1 MSTEHTEHAPEATG
15 HDATGHDA
23 GGRERRR
30 APRGRLA
37 GKVALITGAGG
48 NIGTEVTR
56 HFLREGAT
64 VVMAGRDRKK
74 LEAVRAQMR
83 EELHVAASRILVQ
96 PMDASEPGQ
105 VRAAVADLLTR
116 VPRIDVLLNNAG
128 TAGPKCRLQDLP
140 LQPDELITL
149 RERGIVE
156 TETVGAAARNLLGLS
171 WNLVRA
177 VAPHLHAGATIINV
191 STIFSRTQYYG
202 RMAYVVPKAAL
213 NAFSRQLASEL
224 GARGIR
230 VNTVFP
236 GPIESPRIR
245 TVFAAMDALRQVTA
259 GSTATDF
266 LGLMTLARNPALEV
280 ARNVARDE
288 PLSGAPVEA
297 QPSKG
302 FPTVTDVANT
312 ITFLASD
319 ESAAINAHNFEV
331 THGMAVRQESRSTWV
346 SRPELRTV
354 DGTGVRVLVAAG
366 DQVTDALAVAR
377 VQAACGAQ
385 VRLTLGSV
393 EGVRAAEDALG
404 VDAAD
409 QRIEVSLLDRTRV
422 DTVQSFFDDL
432 ATSGVSLQGA
442 IIMPAYGAWRFRGPF
457 STLSDADVD
466 AFVDGELVGMMA
478 IARALTRTW
487 GAGNGLRKSPRV
499 VFLSNGDD
507 GAGNA
512 YADVLRAAV
521 EELCRVWR
529 DESEEQHRAGE
540 RPFIEWSNQ
549 VIRWGNREAEEVP
562 FAAGQSARL
571 LFTRRRIRQVNLYLP
586 PSIVEA
592 TGSRRAIFGWME
604 SLMGLHLGKVA
615 LITGGSAGI
624 GGQLAR
630 LLAVAGARVM
640 LVARRAD
647 QLDEMRA
654 GIVRE
659 LEDIGY
665 YGASERIATLADV
678 DVADE
683 ASLGAA
689 VAATLTAFGRID
701 YLVNNAGVAGAEQ
714 MVVDMG
720 VDAWRY
726 TLTANLVSNYSLI
739 EKVVPIMKRQG
750 SGYILNVSSY
760 FGGEKYVA
768 VPYPNR
774 ADYAVSKAGQRALTE
789 NLARFVGPEI
799 QINAIA
805 PGPVDGDRLRGVGG
819 KPGLFERRG
828 KLILE
833 NRRLNSLYAAVME
846 SVRGGVN
853 VGAVLDRLI
862 INDASVL
869 ASDPDVPQPLRAFCD
884 KLLRTARSAEDDASS
899 ERFLMHRA
907 IAQRLVARLR
917 LGGRFLAEP
926 DGGARYDDEWLAKLP
941 DVPEPFIA
949 REEILREAAKIGE
962 GVLGMLHLRNMPTEV
977 EVALATVL
985 FLSDRAVS
993 GETFQPSGGLHQE
1006 RTITERE
1013 LFGRAKP
1020 ERLAKMRGQTI
1031 WLIGEHLTSHLARA
1045 ARLAIEASNV
1055 GRIMLLTRSAE
1066 AGREVQSLLRIVLGA
1081 ERIECITVG
1090 DDLEGAMDKAL
1101 LAGGAPAAVV
1111 STPFSPLPSQIFQ
1124 ENGSAALDA
1133 AGFARLV
1140 EEHLTHH
1147 FRVAR
1152 KVSLMDQVRLVLVS
1166 PDAPVRPSHAEFA
1179 LANFVKTTLHA
1190 LTATL
1195 GVENER
1201 LIHNV
1206 PVNQINLTRRVR
1218 SEEPRD
1224 LAEQA
1229 EEQER
1234 FAHAVLLA
1242 SAPLPDAEDSRYRA
1256 RIYRGLAITV

>member
-1 MSTEHTEHAPEATG
+1 MTESRTRAAATG
-15 HDATGHDA
+15 TDVRTDESAETSA
-23 GGRERRR
+23 AKERRR
-30 APRGRLA
+30 SARGRLA
-37 GKVALITGAGG
+37 GKVALITGAAG
-48 NIGTEVTR
+48 NIGTEITR
-56 HFLREGAT
+56 RFLTEGAT
-64 VVMAGRDRKK
+64 VVMSGRDKKK
-74 LEAVRAQMR
+74 LEAAKASLR
-83 EELHVAASRILVQ
+83 ETLHVSAARIITL

-105 VRAAVADLLTR
+105 VRVAIAELIAK
-116 VPRIDVLLNNAG
+116 VGRIDVLVNNAG

-140 LQPDELITL
+140 LLAEDLDSL
-149 RERGIVE
+149 RARGISE
-156 TETVGAAARNLLGLS
+156 TETVGAAARNLLGLA

-177 VAPHLHAGATIINV
+177 VAPHLHAGATVINV

-202 RMAYVVPKAAL
+202 RAAYVVPKAAL
-213 NAFSRQLASEL
+213 NAFSRVLATEL
-224 GARGIR
+224 GARGVR

-236 GPIESPRIR
+236 GPIESSRIR
-245 TVFAAMDALRQVTA
+245 TVFAAMDALRKAESGTTA
-259 GSTATDF
+259 DDF
-266 LGLMTLARNPALEV
+266 LGLMTLARNPALD
-280 ARNVARDE
+280 ATRAAAATLNE
-288 PLSGAPVEA
+288 PSPAETAP
-297 QPSKG
+297 SRG
-302 FPTVTDVANT
+302 FPTVSDVANT
-312 ITFLASD
+312 IVFLASD
-319 ESAAINAHNFEV
+319 ESAAINGHNFEV
-331 THGMAVRQESRSTWV
+331 THGMTVRPESRSTWV

-366 DQVTDALAVAR
+366 DQVTDAIAVAR
-377 VQAACGAQ
+377 VQAACGAT
-385 VRLTLGSV
+385 VRLTLGSE
-393 EGVRAAEDALG
+393 EGVRAAVDALG
-404 VDAAD
+404 IDAAD
-409 QRIEVSLLDRTRV
+409 QLISVSLLDRTRPA
-422 DTVQSFFDDL
+422 TVQEFFDQL
-432 ATSGVSLQGA
+432 TASGETLQSA
-442 IIMPAYGAWRFRGPF
+442 IILPAYGAWRFRGPF
-457 STLSDADVD
+457 TALSDGDVD
-466 AFVDGELVGMMA
+466 TFLDGELVGMMA
-478 IARALTRTW
+478 LARALTRTW
-487 GAGNGLRKSPRV
+487 ETATLRTAPRV

-507 GAGNA
+507 GHGNA
-512 YADVLRAAV
+512 YGDVLRAAT

-529 DESEEQHRAGE
+529 DESGEQQRAGE
-540 RPFIEWSNQ
+540 RPFVVWSNQ
-549 VIRWGNREAEEVP
+549 IIRWGNRDAEDVP
-562 FAAGQSARL
+562 FAAGQAARL
-571 LFTRRRIRQVNLYLP
+571 LYTRRRIRQVNLYLP
-586 PSIVEA
+586 VSIVEA

-624 GGQLAR
+624 GGQLGR
-630 LLAVAGARVM
+630 LLAIAGARVM

-647 QLDEMRA
+647 QLEEMRTS
-654 GIVRE
+654 IVRE

-665 YGASERIATLADV
+665 YEAQDRVAILPDI
-678 DVADE
+678 DVATE
-683 ASLGAA
+683 ASLAAA
-689 VAATLTAFGRID
+689 VTATMQTFGRID

-714 MVVDMG
+714 MVVDMD

-750 SGYILNVSSY
+750 TGYILNVSSY

-799 QINAIA
+799 QVNAIA

-828 KLILE
+828 RLILE
-833 NRRLNSLYAAVME
+833 NRRLNNLYAAVIE
-846 SVRGGVN
+846 SLRAGAS
-853 VGAVLDRLI
+853 VGDLLNQLAL
-862 INDASVL
+862 NDAAAL
-869 ASDPDVPQPLRAFCD
+869 ASSSDVTAPIRAFCD
-884 KLLRTARSAEDDASS
+884 RVLRAARATEDEASS
-899 ERFLMHRA
+899 GRSLMHRA

-917 LGGRFLAEP
+917 LAGRFLQEP
-926 DGGARYDDEWLAKLP
+926 DLGARFGDEWLAALP
-941 DVPEPFIA
+941 VPADPFLS
-949 REEILREAAKIGE
+949 RDEILGEAKKIGQ

-1020 ERLAKMRGQTI
+1020 ERLAKMKGQTM
-1031 WLIGEHLTSHLARA
+1031 WLIGEYLTSHLARA
-1045 ARLAIEASNV
+1045 ARLALEQGDV
-1055 GRIMLLTRSAE
+1055 GRIILLTRSAE
-1066 AGREVQSLLRIVLGA
+1066 AAKEVQAMLQIVRHSN
-1081 ERIECITVG
+1081 RIEHIVVG
-1090 DDLEGAMDKAL
+1090 DDLEGGMDSAL
-1101 LAGGAPAAVV
+1101 QLGGAPAAVV
-1111 STPFSPLPSQIFQ
+1111 STPFTPLPSNILHHDGK
-1124 ENGSAALDA
+1124 EALDA
-1133 AGFARLV
+1133 DGFAALV
-1140 EEHLTHH
+1140 EAHLTHH

-1152 KVSLMDQVRLVLVS
+1152 KVSLMDNVRLVLVS
-1166 PDAPVRPSHAEFA
+1166 PDVPVRPTHAEFA

-1201 LIHNV
+1201 IVHNV

-1224 LAEQA
+1224 AAEQA

-1242 SAPLPDAEDSRYRA
+1242 SAPLPEPEDSRYRA

>member
-1 MSTEHTEHAPEATG
+1 MTDERMDDAHDLAGPVAGHAAG
-15 HDATGHDA
+15 H
-23 GGRERRR
+23 ERRR
-30 APRGRLA
+30 AHRGRLA
-37 GKVALITGAGG
+37 GKVALITGAAG

-74 LEAVRAQMR
+74 LEAVRAMLR
-83 EELHVAASRILVQ
+83 EELHVSAARVLIQ

-105 VRAAVADLLTR
+105 VRAAIAELLAR
-116 VPRIDVLLNNAG
+116 VPRIDILLNNAG

-140 LQPDELITL
+140 LLPEDLVAL
-149 RERGIVE
+149 KERGIVE
-156 TETVGAAARNLLGLS
+156 SETVGAAARNLLGLS

-177 VAPHLHAGATIINV
+177 VAPHLHDGATVINV

-224 GARGIR
+224 GGRGIR

-245 TVFAAMDALRQVTA
+245 TVFAAMDALRKVTA
-259 GSTATDF
+259 GTTAGDF
-266 LGLMTLARNPALEV
+266 LGLMTLVRNPALD
-280 ARNVARDE
+280 ASR
-288 PLSGAPVEA
+288 EA
-297 QPSKG
+297 ALPADGPPPPPSKG

-319 ESAAINAHNFEV
+319 ESAAISGHNFEV

-377 VQAACGAQ
+377 VQASCGAR
-385 VRLTLGSV
+385 VRLTLGSA

-404 VDAAD
+404 VDSAD
-409 QRIEVSLLDRTRV
+409 QLIEVSVLDRTRV
-422 DTVQSFFDDL
+422 KTVQEFFDGL
-432 ATSGVSLQGA
+432 AERGETLQGA

-457 STLSDADVD
+457 CALSDADVD

-487 GAGNGLRKSPRV
+487 EQGAGLRKSPRV

-507 GAGNA
+507 GEGNT

-529 DESEEQHRAGE
+529 DESEEQNRAGE

-549 VIRWGNREAEEVP
+549 VIRWGNHEAEEVP

-647 QLDEMRA
+647 QLDEMRT

-665 YGASERIATLADV
+665 YGASERIATLAGV

-683 ASLGAA
+683 ASLAAA
-689 VAATLTAFGRID
+689 VTATLGQFGRID

-714 MVVDMG
+714 MVVDMS

-726 TLTANLVSNYSLI
+726 TLQANLVSNYSLI
-739 EKVVPIMKRQG
+739 EKIVPIMKRQG

-846 SVRGGVN
+846 SLRAGAPVGV
-853 VGAVLDRLI
+853 VLERLV
-862 INDASVL
+862 INDATAL
-869 ASDPDVPQPLRAFCD
+869 ASDPETPPALRAYCD
-884 KLLRTARSAEDDASS
+884 KLLRTARASDDDASS
-899 ERFLMHRA
+899 ERYLMHRP

-917 LGGRFLAEP
+917 LGGRFLNEP
-926 DGGARYDDEWLAKLP
+926 DGGARFDDAWLERLP
-941 DVPEPFIA
+941 EVPEPFIA
-949 REEILREAAKIGE
+949 REEIQREAGKIGQ

-1031 WLIGEHLTSHLARA
+1031 WLIGEYLTSHLARA
-1045 ARLAIEASNV
+1045 ARLALEASNV
-1055 GRIMLLTRSAE
+1055 GRIMLLTRTAE

-1081 ERIECITVG
+1081 ERIECIVVG
-1090 DDLEGAMDKAL
+1090 DDLEGAMDSAL
-1101 LAGGAPAAVV
+1101 KVGGPPAAVV
-1111 STPFSPLPSQIFQ
+1111 STPFSPLPSQIFH
-1124 ENGSAALDA
+1124 EDGSAALDA
-1133 AGFARLV
+1133 AGFAQLV